1 LFINKRLVKDKEFQR
16 EVKLAYEMTVMSC
29 NVTLDDYFCFLDIE
43 FFERASLNSNVCVK
57 KSEVALQD
65 ADKYAKYIGIVLGEA
80 LKKLENVR
88 NLSNLKMHQKTL
100 DNRIA
105 GDSNFKDFWK
115 DKYQLIQE
123 RHDPSQQ
130 KLDG

>member
-1 LFINKRLVKDKEFQR
+1 
-16 EVKLAYEMTVMSC
+16 MSC

-43 FFERASLNSNVCVK
+43 FFERSSLNSNVCVK

-65 ADKYAKYIGIVLGEA
+65 ADKYAKYIGLVLGEA

-88 NLSNLKMHQKTL
+88 NLSDLKMHQKTL

-105 GDSNFKDFWK
+105 GDSNFKGAIS